1 MSWKIK
7 TFDALTNRQLYQ
19 ILKLRSE
26 IFVVEQNC
34 VYQDLDDKDQ
44 KAIHFFREKKGKIL
58 AYTRLFKPG
67 DYYKEAAIG
76 RVIVNNENRGTG
88 LGHELIK
95 QSIIK
100 TRELFGENIPIK
112 IGAQTYLKSFYEKHG
127 FKKISEEYL
136 EDGIPHIHMLN
147 KNLN

>member
-1 MSWKIK
+1 MNWITKS
-7 TFDALTNRQLYQ
+7 FDALSANELYN
-19 ILKLRSE
+19 ILRLRSE

-34 VYQDLDDKDQ
+34 IYQDIDNKDQ
-44 KAIHFFREKKGKIL
+44 KAFHFFTEKKGKII

-76 RVIVNNENRGTG
+76 RVIVCNTCRGTG
-88 LGHELIK
+88 LGHKLIE

-100 TRELFGENIPIK
+100 TRELFGENRSIK

-127 FKKISEEYL
+127 FKKISKKYL

-147 KNLN
+147 KF